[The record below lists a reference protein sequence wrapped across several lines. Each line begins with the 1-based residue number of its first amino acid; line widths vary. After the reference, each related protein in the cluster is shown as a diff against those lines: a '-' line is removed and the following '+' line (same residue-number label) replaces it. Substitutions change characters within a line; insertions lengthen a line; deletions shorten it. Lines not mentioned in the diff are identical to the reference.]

1 MTKLVNNVFVIPSI
15 LALCMMSC
23 KNTSVKKG
31 SEGYLNSNA
40 YKAYLRTDKVD
51 SNYTKEDLYNADYS
65 VKRMFML
72 LGEEGFL
79 YNSEYDLYAI
89 YAYMRKGGTDTID
102 YYILKSKDS
111 IYSLSRKILV
121 DVDRFLYVN
130 KVIGDTLYKKAY
142 DLEVTTKLVAY
153 RDIESASRIFEE
165 AISVVSSEPKYF
177 GPYGGPLRC
186 LYLFYDRDYHFI
198 TDHKLPPSVMNKI
211 DSLLRLSF

>member
-1 MTKLVNNVFVIPSI
+1 MIKSINNSV
-15 LALCMMSC
+15 LALIAFALFGCSN
-23 KNTSVKKG
+23 KQQEKVAN
-31 SEGYLNSNA
+31 GYLNSAA
-40 YKAYLRTDKVD
+40 YKEYLKPDKVD
-51 SNYTKEDLYNADYS
+51 SNYGKQDVLNADYS

-111 IYSLSRKILV
+111 IYSFSRKILV

-130 KVIGDTLYKKAY
+130 KVISDTSYKKGY
-142 DLEVTTKLVAY
+142 DLEVTTKLVEDSY
-153 RDIESASRIFEE
+153 IQSASRIFEE

-186 LYLFYDRDYHFI
+186 LYLYYKNEYHFM
-198 TDHKLPPSVMNKI
+198 TDHKLQANMMQKI
-211 DSLLRLSF
+211 DSLFKSSL